1 MDKIQAALPASPPLL
16 IVISGYSG
24 AGKDSVIKRLKDLG
38 YPFHFVVTATSRAQR
53 QGEVPGVDY
62 HFLSRCEF
70 SEMLSRDEFL
80 EHALVYGEHY
90 GVPKSQVRDALA
102 SGQDA
107 VMRLDVQGAAT
118 LRRLVPDALLIFVS
132 TSSEEEL
139 IRRLQARRTESP
151 EALRRRLDT
160 IAQEVGYIPLFDY
173 IVINQD
179 GQLDEAVSQ
188 IMAIIAAEKCRVR
201 PRVVSI

>member
-1 MDKIQAALPASPPLL
+1 
-16 IVISGYSG
+16 
-24 AGKDSVIKRLKDLG
+24 
-38 YPFHFVVTATSRAQR
+38 
-53 QGEVPGVDY
+53 
-62 HFLSRCEF
+62 
-70 SEMLSRDEFL
+70 
-80 EHALVYGEHY
+80 
-90 GVPKSQVRDALA
+90 
-102 SGQDA
+102 
-107 VMRLDVQGAAT
+107 VQGAAT